1 MPTNVRPS
9 SAATTASI
17 TRPPLPRA
25 RVYKGK
31 KGRSP
36 DHKSPPNHF
45 LSYDAT
51 GPEAIT
57 LHEAAEELTRA
68 TGRRV
73 TYPTEKCRAPKRK
86 PVRRGWRMSSSH

>member
-1 MPTNVRPS
+1 MLTNVRPS

-36 DHKSPPNHF
+36 DHKTPPNHF
-45 LSYDAT
+45 LSYGVT

-57 LHEAAEELTRA
+57 LHEAAEELIRA

-73 TYPTEKCRAPKRK
+73 TYPHREVPSPQAKTRK
-86 PVRRGWRMSSSH
+86 ARMENE